1 MRKESQE
8 GEEEGSWVPKTPSVK
23 SIPTRHGPADCGVT
37 VGCLNEEKSQIPS
50 LSTPSKKGNTKERHK
65 DDVNINKQSRKKPRR
80 KKYWPK
86 VEVEVK
92 VKKTPKPSTPKPS
105 KHATS
110 KRGLH
115 EKREDAGKNSFLAST
130 KTAKDVGTNG
140 GQAVDAN
147 YVSESG
153 TKEASA
159 R

>member
-1 MRKESQE
+1 MAQ
-8 GEEEGSWVPKTPSVK
+8 
-23 SIPTRHGPADCGVT
+23 
-37 VGCLNEEKSQIPS
+37 
-50 LSTPSKKGNTKERHK
+50 
-65 DDVNINKQSRKKPRR
+65 
-80 KKYWPK
+80 

-92 VKKTPKPSTPKPS
+92 VKKTPKPSTPKPCTPKPS